1 MASQQPQKAQG
12 LPNPY
17 GSMLPNPYAGATISA
32 APVKY
37 TEEQVKAQQQKI
49 PPAFHNPHAIKR
61 PQAKN
66 QTRKPGN
73 IINKAAMPAA
83 RPLSS
88 SGAGPAT
95 TNTQQH
101 GIEYYLSTADDD
113 AAIIEERRQRNYE
126 EKQRKKEQKKFTRQ
140 YGQWNPQAPHKPN
153 TPSNLAAYRASGGYQ
168 RKKEGFSAFLR
179 GASAQQKSPD
189 ESDASN
195 SPRPLSSASP
205 KPVDRDEKPREQT
218 DAPAVSRSASPFGTK
233 SSASA
238 GKLFAPPTSYNESSS
253 ASAADQFGEDA
264 YARRM
269 RLSQQQ
275 QGPNVVP
282 PPPAYEPPHS
292 QAPPPPP
299 APSTYQGA
307 TISAPPVLYAN
318 ATISAPPVRYE
329 HPDLQMQSGGAEP
342 MEDERPAK
350 RVKTISKAEKM
361 MAKMGYKKGQG
372 LGKNNDG
379 VIQHL
384 EVKMR
389 KAPQGGTIFD
399 DENGK
404 VKSQQ
409 VWDVR
414 GGERAQKD
422 EPGKFGEESS
432 VVVTWGCVDGVDWS
446 ANADRDDGGIR
457 QEMGEAFSNKFG
469 PITQVQLDESSKD
482 GAVYIQFSSVLSALN
497 AVNRFDEGW
506 EFRGRKIRAKYY
518 DERKFLAGVYD
529 H

>member
-1 MASQQPQKAQG
+1 MAGQQPQKGQG

-49 PPAFHNPHAIKR
+49 TPAFHNPHAIKR

-66 QTRKPGN
+66 QTKKPGN
-73 IINKAAMPAA
+73 MINKGVMPAA
-83 RPLSS
+83 RPLFS
-88 SGAGPAT
+88 SGAGPA
-95 TNTQQH
+95 TQQH

-140 YGQWNPQAPHKPN
+140 YGQWNPQAPHKPS
-153 TPSNLAAYRASGGYQ
+153 TPSNLAAYRASGGYR
-168 RKKEGFSAFLR
+168 RKKEAFSAFLR
-179 GASAQQKSPD
+179 GASEQQRSRD
-189 ESDASN
+189 DSDASN
-195 SPRPLSSASP
+195 SPRPLSSDSS
-205 KPVDRDEKPREQT
+205 KP
-218 DAPAVSRSASPFGTK
+218 
-233 SSASA
+233 
-238 GKLFAPPTSYNESSS
+238 
-253 ASAADQFGEDA
+253 
-264 YARRM
+264 
-269 RLSQQQ
+269 
-275 QGPNVVP
+275 
-282 PPPAYEPPHS
+282 
-292 QAPPPPP
+292 
-299 APSTYQGA
+299 GA
-307 TISAPPVLYAN
+307 TISAPPVLYAG
-318 ATISAPPVRYE
+318 ATISGPPVHYE
-329 HPDLQMQSGGAEP
+329 RPALQMQGGGAEP

-350 RVKTISKAEKM
+350 RVKTLSKAEKM
-361 MAKMGYKKGQG
+361 MEKMGYKKGQG

-399 DENGK
+399 DDNGK
-404 VKSQQ
+404 VKAQQ

-432 VVVTWGCVDGVDWS
+432 VVVAWGCVDGVDWT
-446 ANADRDDGGIR
+446 ANADRNDGGIR
-457 QEMGEAFSNKFG
+457 QEMGEAFGNKFG
-469 PITQVQLDESSKD
+469 PVTKVQLDESSKD

>member
-1 MASQQPQKAQG
+1 
-12 LPNPY
+12 
-17 GSMLPNPYAGATISA
+17 
-32 APVKY
+32 
-37 TEEQVKAQQQKI
+37 
-49 PPAFHNPHAIKR
+49 
-61 PQAKN
+61 
-66 QTRKPGN
+66 
-73 IINKAAMPAA
+73 MPAA
-83 RPLSS
+83 RPLPS

-126 EKQRKKEQKKFTRQ
+126 EKQRKKEQKKFIRQ

-189 ESDASN
+189 GSEASN
-195 SPRPLSSASP
+195 SPRPLSSASS
-205 KPVDRDEKPREQT
+205 KPAEFDLESKSREQSEASADSRQVSPSST
-218 DAPAVSRSASPFGTK
+218 KPPAP
-233 SSASA
+233 A
-238 GKLFAPPTSYNESSS
+238 GKLFAQPTSYDESSS
-253 ASAADQFGEDA
+253 ALTADQFGEDA
-264 YARRM
+264 HTRRM
-269 RLSQQQ
+269 RLSQQE
-275 QGPNVVP
+275 PNAVP
-282 PPPAYEPPHS
+282 PPPAHEPPHT

-299 APSTYQGA
+299 APPTYQGA

-318 ATISAPPVRYE
+318 ATISAPPVRYDR
-329 HPDLQMQSGGAEP
+329 PDLQMQGVGTESIE
-342 MEDERPAK
+342 EERPAK

-432 VVVTWGCVDGVDWS
+432 VVVTWGCVDGVDWD

-457 QEMGEAFSNKFG
+457 QEMGEAFSNKASLFLG
-469 PITQVQLDESSKD
+469 RVECHLLI
-482 GAVYIQFSSVLSALN
+482 ACSSVRS
-497 AVNRFDEGW
+497 
-506 EFRGRKIRAKYY
+506 RKCSWMKAARMA
-518 DERKFLAGVYD
+518 RSTSSLVLCFLP
-529 H
+529 

>member
-1 MASQQPQKAQG
+1 MP
-12 LPNPY
+12 
-17 GSMLPNPYAGATISA
+17 T
-32 APVKY
+32 
-37 TEEQVKAQQQKI
+37 T
-49 PPAFHNPHAIKR
+49 R
-61 PQAKN
+61 PQ
-66 QTRKPGN
+66 
-73 IINKAAMPAA
+73 
-83 RPLSS
+83 SS
-88 SGAGPAT
+88 SSAGPST
-95 TNTQQH
+95 TSTQQH

-189 ESDASN
+189 ESEASN
-195 SPRPLSSASP
+195 SPRPLSSASS
-205 KPVDRDEKPREQT
+205 KPAAPDLGNKPREQSE
-218 DAPAVSRSASPFGTK
+218 ASANSRPVSP
-233 SSASA
+233 SSAKPPALA
-238 GKLFAPPTSYNESSS
+238 GKLFAPPTSYNESSP
-253 ASAADQFGEDA
+253 APAAEQSGEDA
-264 YARRM
+264 YARRI
-269 RLSQQQ
+269 RLLQQEA
-275 QGPNVVP
+275 NVVP
-282 PPPAYEPPHS
+282 PPPAHEPPHI

-299 APSTYQGA
+299 APPTYQGA
-307 TISAPPVLYAN
+307 TISAPPVLYAH

-329 HPDLQMQSGGAEP
+329 RPDLQMQDTGTESI
-342 MEDERPAK
+342 EDERPAK

-399 DENGK
+399 DDNGK

-457 QEMGEAFSNKFG
+457 QEMGEAFSNK
-469 PITQVQLDESSKD
+469 VSSLFIS
-482 GAVYIQFSSVLSALN
+482 GCHVLT
-497 AVNRFDEGW
+497 RM
-506 EFRGRKIRAKYY
+506 
-518 DERKFLAGVYD
+518 
-529 H
+529 